1 MTERFVVATL
11 AHPRSAW
18 ATDLVQGATTGALP
32 VEIVQCVS
40 MEELRA
46 RLASGRA
53 FSAVVLDSGV
63 PGVDR
68 ELLDPVRRAGAALIV
83 VASGR
88 AERDWLDL
96 GAMAVVARHPSR
108 DELLHALR
116 AHAVPIVRGDEPDP
130 MPATPRPSTAPWR
143 GTLVAVTGAAGAG
156 TSTAAMALAQGL
168 AQDPRHDA
176 LVVLADLALDADQAL
191 LHDAGDVVPGVQEL
205 TEAYRGGHPSA
216 QDVRGLTFL
225 VAQRRYHLLLGLR
238 RHRDWAAIRPRSFEA
253 ALDGLRRSF
262 RIVVADV
269 DPDLEGEATCGS
281 IDVEE
286 RNTMARTTLG
296 QADVV
301 LVVGRYGI
309 AGLAGQVRVLAA
321 LVDHGVD
328 ARRLAPVISHAP
340 RSPRARAELTRAL
353 AELSGALV
361 PRTALASPIYLPER
375 RRLDDAVR
383 DATRLPQALVS
394 PLVGAVGAALDRC
407 AEHVPAPSVT
417 EPVAVAPGSLGW
429 WADQEAAPG

>member
-11 AHPRSAW
+11 AQPRSAW

-53 FSAVVLDSGV
+53 FSAVVLDSAV

-68 ELLDPVRRAGAALIV
+68 ELLDPVRHAGAALIV

-96 GAMAVVARHPSR
+96 GAMAVVARHPGR

-130 MPATPRPSTAPWR
+130 MPTAPRSPAAPWR

-205 TEAYRGGHPSA
+205 TEAYRSGHPSTN
-216 QDVRGLTFL
+216 DVRALTFL
-225 VAQRRYHLLLGLR
+225 VAQRRYHVLLGLR

-253 ALDGLRRSF
+253 ALDGLRRAF

-301 LVVGRYGI
+301 LVVGRCGM
-309 AGLAGQVRVLAA
+309 AGLSGQVRVLTA

-328 ARRLAPVISHAP
+328 PRRLVPVLSHAP
-340 RSPRARAELTRAL
+340 RSHRARAELARAL
-353 AELSGALV
+353 ADLSGALA
-361 PRTALASPIYLPER
+361 PRAMASPIFLPER
-375 RRLDDAVR
+375 RRLDDAAR

-394 PLVGAVGAALDRC
+394 PLVGAVGAALDRG
-407 AEHVPAPSVT
+407 AEPVPPPPAE

-429 WADQEAAPG
+429 WTDA